1 MLVYNPS
8 FIGQAESE
16 LYDSTRLTGKSE
28 LDKQDFLTLL
38 VAQLANQDPLN
49 PMENTDFTS
58 QLAEFSSLEQLTNIS
73 GGIDSLAEGSA
84 RQDLMS
90 AVDFIGKDVRAEGE
104 SLSIEEGE
112 ISSMY
117 FTLNEAAAEV
127 HINIFDENGNIM
139 RTEQLGS
146 RAAGEHEY
154 QWDGQDWAG
163 NDLPDGVYYV
173 SMAAMDANDSSILV
187 WTEVSGE
194 VAGVQTY
201 GTDIYLRLTDGRVVA
216 FANVTEVVNPGEG
229 AEGGEEE

>member
-8 FIGQAESE
+8 FVGQAESE

-28 LDKQDFLTLL
+28 LDKEDFLTLL

-104 SLSIEEGE
+104 SLSIEDGE

-117 FTLNEAAAEV
+117 FSLGEAATEV
-127 HINIFDENGNIM
+127 HINIFDENGNIL

-154 QWDGQDWAG
+154 QWDGRNWAG
-163 NDLPDGVYYV
+163 EELPDGVYYV
-173 SMAAMDANDSSILV
+173 SMAAENSDGQPILT

-216 FANVTEVVNPGEG
+216 FSNVTEVVNPGESAG
-229 AEGGEEE
+229 GGEEE

>member
-1 MLVYNPS
+1 MLVYNPT

-28 LDKQDFLTLL
+28 LDKEDFLTLL

-73 GGIDSLAEGSA
+73 SGIDELAAGSA
-84 RQDLMS
+84 RQDVMS
-90 AVDFIGKDVRAEGE
+90 AVDFIGRQVRAEGE
-104 SLSIEEGE
+104 SLSIEDGE
-112 ISSMY
+112 VTSMY
-117 FTLNEAAAEV
+117 FTLDEAAAEV
-127 HINIFDENGNIM
+127 HINIFDENGNII
-139 RTEQLGS
+139 RTEQLGAK
-146 RAAGEHEY
+146 AAGEHEY

-163 NDLPDGVYYV
+163 KDLPDGVYYV
-173 SMAAMDANDSSILV
+173 SMAALDADDSSILV

-201 GTDIYLRLTDGRVVA
+201 GSEIYLRLTDGRVVN
-216 FANVTEVVNPGEG
+216 FSNVTEVVDPSQNTE
-229 AEGGEEE
+229 AEGDE